1 VKVKELIAA
10 LQGCDPELPVYFWDE
25 WLWEVGGVKATRLWG
40 RPGGRPDDLSEE
52 KVVDH
57 GRNQIYTEPVP
68 CVMIEQAE
76 SKPA

>member
-1 VKVKELIAA
+1 
-10 LQGCDPELPVYFWDE
+10 
-25 WLWEVGGVKATRLWG
+25 
-40 RPGGRPDDLSEE
+40 
-52 KVVDH
+52 VDH